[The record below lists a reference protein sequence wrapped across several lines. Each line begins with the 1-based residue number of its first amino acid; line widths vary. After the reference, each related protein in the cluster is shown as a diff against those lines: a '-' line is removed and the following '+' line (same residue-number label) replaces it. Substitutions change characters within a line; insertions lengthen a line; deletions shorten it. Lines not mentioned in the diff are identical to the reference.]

1 MSISFPRQKVPY
13 VLMQKTPGGDNN
25 LGVALAPYEP
35 HVECPDASI
44 GPPGSTVPPL
54 KSCEA
59 IANLM
64 FATKGLNS
72 FGKAGSG
79 AQVIVPATDSC
90 KAHYPIAVTSTLADG
105 IIASSGS
112 SMLSKG
118 RYYGSGRKGI
128 LV

>member
-1 MSISFPRQKVPY
+1 MSTSFPRQKVPY
-13 VLMQKTPGGDNN
+13 VLMRKTPGGDNN

-79 AQVIVPATDSC
+79 AKVVVPATDSC
-90 KAHYPIAVTSTLADG
+90 KAHHPIAVAPTLANG
-105 IIASSGS
+105 IFGSSGS
-112 SMLSKG
+112 SMLSEG
-118 RYYGSGRKGI
+118 RYYGSGREGI